1 MTLSGRR
8 PARNATQPTEQERNV
23 KMAESLEQLKPD
35 AGNLYREET
44 YTDLRAGSIRKLAP
58 VTADGAD
65 DPSRPPLFTAVAQI
79 MTPGGVLPLSGGITG
94 AKTLREAVEGFP
106 AAVKA
111 ALEDLRAEME
121 EIQRERASQIVVPGR
136 DVPPV
141 GGLGGIGGGG
151 AGNGGGGGLI
161 L

>member
-1 MTLSGRR
+1 
-8 PARNATQPTEQERNV
+8 
-23 KMAESLEQLKPD
+23 MAESLEQVKPD
-35 AGNLYREET
+35 GENLYREET
-44 YTDLRAGSIRKLAP
+44 YTDLRAGSIRKLQP

-65 DPSRPPLFTAVAQI
+65 DPSRSPMFTAVAQI
-79 MTPGGVLPLSGGITG
+79 MTPGGVLPLSGEIAG

-106 AAVKA
+106 GAVKA

-121 EIQRERASQIVVPGR
+121 AIQRERASQIVVPGR

-141 GGLGGIGGGG
+141 GGIGGIAGASTAGGSS
-151 AGNGGGGGLI
+151 GGGGLI

>member
-1 MTLSGRR
+1 MIFPGRAA
-8 PARNATQPTEQERNV
+8 PRNATQPNEQERNA

-44 YTDLRAGSIRKLAP
+44 YTDMRAGSIRKLQP

-79 MTPGGVLPLSGGITG
+79 MTPGGVLPLSGAIEG

-151 AGNGGGGGLI
+151 GAGGGAGGGG
-161 L
+161 

>member
-1 MTLSGRR
+1 
-8 PARNATQPTEQERNV
+8 
-23 KMAESLEQLKPD
+23 MAESIEQLKPD

-44 YTDLRAGSIRKLAP
+44 YTDMRAGSIRKLQP

-65 DPSRPPLFTAVAQI
+65 DPARAPVFTAVAQI
-79 MTPGGVLPLSGGITG
+79 MTPGGVLPLSGEIPG
-94 AKTLREAVEGFP
+94 AKTLAEAVEAFP

-121 EIQRERASQIVVPGR
+121 AIQRERASQIVVPGR

-141 GGLGGIGGGG
+141 GGLGAAPAPG
-151 AGNGGGGGLI
+151 GGGGGLI
-161 L
+161 I

>member
-1 MTLSGRR
+1 
-8 PARNATQPTEQERNV
+8 
-23 KMAESLEQLKPD
+23 MAEPLEQLKVD
-35 AGNLYREET
+35 EGNLYREET
-44 YTDLRAGSIRKLAP
+44 YTDLHAGSIRKLQP

-79 MTPGGVLPLSGGITG
+79 MTPGGVLPLSGSIAG
-94 AKTLREAVEGFP
+94 AKTLKEAVEGFP

-151 AGNGGGGGLI
+151 ASGGAGGGGLI
-161 L
+161 I